1 MSSRKR
7 TTALAA
13 LGVASVLGVS
23 ACGGGGTTGGT
34 TSGSNAA
41 GGAQKGGTI
50 YWLTKRPAEH
60 MDPQRTYIGRDI
72 FNQQRLVYRGL
83 LQFPAGKSGAD
94 AIVPIPDVATDAGK
108 SEDGGKKWTF
118 TIKDGVKW
126 EDGKPTTCEDFKYGF
141 SKLKVST
148 LPLQVTALS

>member
-1 MSSRKR
+1 MSSSKR

-34 TSGSNAA
+34 TPGSGAA

-94 AIVPIPDVATDAGK
+94 AIVAHRRRGHRRGQERRRRQEVDVHDQGRR
-108 SEDGGKKWTF
+108 EVGGRQAHH
-118 TIKDGVKW
+118 V
-126 EDGKPTTCEDFKYGF
+126 
-141 SKLKVST
+141 
-148 LPLQVTALS
+148 